1 MVFRSALLISC
12 FIFFL
17 APLAV
22 GQGSA
27 AEQSAPEEQN
37 ETMLDTLKRMQIK
50 REEDEHKKLLDKG
63 VQIKEEAEVLA
74 KESNGQYRLPRAA
87 EKKLKNIEKF
97 ARQIRSDTGASDDEP
112 LDSPPSNLTDTLK
125 QLCEVSERLNT
136 NLAKTSRRVISLAV
150 VNDTTEIIQLAKL
163 LRTYLY

>member
-1 MVFRSALLISC
+1 MFLRSTILISC
-12 FIFFL
+12 LILFL
-17 APLAV
+17 TSLAV

-27 AEQSAPEEQN
+27 AEQSMPEEQN

-63 VQIKEEAEVLA
+63 VQIKEDAEVLA
-74 KESNGQYRLPRAA
+74 KESNGQYRLARSA

-112 LDSPPSNLTDTLK
+112 LDSPPMNLSDTLK

-150 VNDTTEIIQLAKL
+150 VDDTTEIIQLAKL

>member
-1 MVFRSALLISC
+1 MVLRSTILISC
-12 FIFFL
+12 FIFLL

-22 GQGSA
+22 GQVSA
-27 AEQSAPEEQN
+27 ADQSLPEEQN

-63 VQIKEEAEVLA
+63 VQIKEEADVLS

-112 LDSPPSNLTDTLK
+112 LDTVPSNLPDALN
-125 QLCEVSERLNT
+125 QLC
-136 NLAKTSRRVISLAV
+136 
-150 VNDTTEIIQLAKL
+150 
-163 LRTYLY
+163 

>member
-1 MVFRSALLISC
+1 MVLRSTILISC
-12 FIFFL
+12 FIFLL

-22 GQGSA
+22 GQVSA
-27 AEQSAPEEQN
+27 ADQSLPEEQN

-63 VQIKEEAEVLA
+63 VQIKEEADVLS

-112 LDSPPSNLTDTLK
+112 LDTVPSNLPDALK

-136 NLAKTSRRVISLAV
+136 DLAKTSRRVISLAV
-150 VNDTTEIIQLAKL
+150 VDDTTEIIQLAKL